1 MTLKPPPRPDLPLTA
16 LRAFEA
22 AARLGGFRAAGD
34 ELGVSA
40 AAVSAQ
46 VKGLE
51 ARLGYGLFRRGARGV
66 VLTEAGALVRPRLS
80 AVFHALDAAQVSMLA
95 GADRALEVAALPAIA
110 QLWLPER
117 MATMEAAGHRV
128 SVTAME
134 APPTGKRA
142 RFDLALFYG
151 PGKDLLVPV
160 AAPGVSG
167 PRLSDAAWA
176 RDWVL
181 WAEGSGA
188 PAPPAGATFSLYSM
202 VVEAA
207 LRGAGVAMGRWSL
220 VASLVEAGRLVEVG
234 ARVPIQEG
242 IVATRGAGMR
252 HPALAAFEAVIG
264 HRD

>member
-1 MTLKPPPRPDLPLTA
+1 MPLSPPPRPDLPLTA
-16 LRAFEA
+16 LRAFET

-51 ARLGYGLFRRGARGV
+51 DRLGYALFIRGARGI
-66 VLTEAGALVRPRLS
+66 VLTEAGALARPGLSDAFRRLE
-80 AVFHALDAAQVSMLA
+80 AVQASMLA
-95 GADRALEVAALPAIA
+95 GATRALEVVALPAIA

-117 MATMEAAGHRV
+117 LARLEAAGHQV

-134 APPTGKRA
+134 AMPEGKRA
-142 RFDLALFYG
+142 RFDVAVFYG
-151 PGKDLLVPV
+151 PGEDLLVPV
-160 AAPGVSG
+160 AAPGVTG

-181 WAEGSGA
+181 WADGSGA
-188 PAPPAGATFSLYSM
+188 AVPPAGAVFSLYSM

-207 LRGAGVAMGRWSL
+207 LRGAGVAMGRWAL
-220 VASLVEAGRLVEVG
+220 VAPLVAEGRLVEVG
-234 ARVPIQEG
+234 ARVALGEG
-242 IVATRGAGMR
+242 IVVTQGVGSQHPGLGAIK
-252 HPALAAFEAVIG
+252 P
-264 HRD
+264 